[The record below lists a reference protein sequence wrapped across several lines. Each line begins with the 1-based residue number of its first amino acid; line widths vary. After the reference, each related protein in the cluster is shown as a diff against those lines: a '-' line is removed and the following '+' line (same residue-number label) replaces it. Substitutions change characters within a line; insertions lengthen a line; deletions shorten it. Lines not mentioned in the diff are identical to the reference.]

1 MLGFSHK
8 GVNEVGSL
16 FQPAARILQ
25 VEHGTKCNL
34 IKHEVLLQLWH
45 SALLSATSCWN
56 IVLVGLLAPMGW
68 DGGVT
73 AAWLPSG
80 TAWVDTVCPHTLCF

>member
-25 VEHGTKCNL
+25 VEQGTKCNL

-45 SALLSATSCWN
+45 SALLSVTSCWN
-56 IVLVGLLAPMGW
+56 IVLVGLLAPMGG

-80 TAWVDTVCPHTLCF
+80 TAWVDTVCPHTSCF